1 MANLGTLT
9 LGTYTNVASTTK
21 TGADPVLESI
31 AAFNDGSYVSDAV
44 NNTHVGAATFTLGN
58 MPVDFRFME
67 TLSIRLRYLAAG
79 AQVNTWD
86 GLLARVFKADGV
98 TPLTNQSEVV
108 AGPITTTTGTNS
120 SVVALTGVD
129 TAATAADWNGAIVL
143 LEWSVLR
150 NKGGDTVQKR
160 VTAAELTG
168 TYTIDTSINLGDD
181 VTLTDEGVAL
191 LTTLWPEAFDLVTV
205 SEDRTLVLMGEP
217 ALVIA
222 LGDYVII
229 QDGVIDQPKIVI
241 LEDVA
246 VAEFLSA
253 GGVLLVTA
261 DDDVVVQDSPAVVA
275 PALISMAIVAFD
287 TVVVNEGIEDEPGVL
302 ISAIDTITITEFVD
316 LSMTLVRVNV
326 FDVVMLEEAPGV
338 FAGGPVGVVAF
349 DNVLVQEF
357 IHPSVSVYINAF
369 EEVNAADGAREVSA
383 FDDVTV
389 TEDSSVKVANLSV
402 DVFDLVSLTE
412 FVAGEGISLNI
423 LGDVTA
429 EDILVAEAV
438 TVLLTSLH
446 VSEVSDDVNLLD
458 DVLVAV
464 SSISI
469 NLAVSEDVTVVDVL
483 TAQTTPIFIDEFTEI
498 AVVEFVEA
506 RTHLLV
512 INMQDMV
519 TVTEDVFGALL
530 PMFLSTFDEVVV
542 NERVALRIRTGV
554 GTQATSLLPLVGVGR

>member
-253 GGVLLVTA
+253 GGVILVTA